1 MPDPGPLFRFE
12 AVTVAGAD
20 RPRLDAVT
28 LDVPAAGIT
37 AIAGPSGAGKST
49 LLRCCNRLEAPAS
62 GVVRYRGEDIA
73 ARDPL
78 AHRREVGMVFQR
90 PVVFPGTVADNLR
103 VAAPSASRAE
113 LAQLLRRAALN
124 PDEYLDRDAATLSG
138 GEAQRACLARTLA
151 TDPHVLLADEP
162 TSALDEAASSQLEQL
177 MRRLADDGVPIVLV
191 THNEPQ
197 LERLAD
203 AVVRLDSGRVA
214 AAQGVSG

>member
-1 MPDPGPLFRFE
+1 MASAPLFAFDQ
-12 AVTVAGAD
+12 VTVAGAG

-28 LDVPAAGIT
+28 LTLPASGIT

-62 GVVRYRGEDIA
+62 GVVRFRGEDIA

-90 PVVFPGTVADNLR
+90 PVVFPGTVADNLL
-103 VAAPSASRAE
+103 VAVPGASRE
-113 LAQLLRRAALN
+113 QLAQLLLRAALN
-124 PDEYLDRDAATLSG
+124 PVEYLDRDASTLSG

-151 TDPHVLLADEP
+151 TDPRVLLADEP
-162 TSALDEAASSQLEQL
+162 TSALDEAASSQLEEL

-203 AVVRLDSGRVA
+203 AVVRLDAGRVA
-214 AAQGVSG
+214 ATEGVSR